1 MDFESIIFDD
11 NKSVYIQIIDYI
23 KKLVIGGRISLGERI
38 PSVREMAGIMKVNVN
53 TMQRAY
59 KQLESDGV
67 TETKRGMGSY
77 ITTNEDI
84 ILTLKQ
90 EVAGDIVDKFI
101 TDMRDMGF
109 SREDIIGIISRRDS

>member
-1 MDFESIIFDD
+1 MDFESIVFDD
-11 NKSVYIQIIDYI
+11 NKSVYVQIIDYI
-23 KKLVIGGRISLGERI
+23 KKLVIGGKLTLGERI

-59 KQLESDGV
+59 KQLEAEGI

-77 ITTNEDI
+77 VTTSDQI
-84 ILTLKQ
+84 IVTLK
-90 EVAGDIVDKFI
+90 EEAMGEIVDKFI

-109 SREDIIGIISRRDS
+109 SREDIIGIITRRDS